1 MLTKLELNA
10 LRLYIKGIIDAQ
22 ELREIMRGTADK
34 FTGQR

>member
-10 LRLYIKGIIDAQ
+10 LRLYVKGIIDAG
-22 ELREIMRGTADK
+22 ELREIMRGTADE